1 MKSIILIFCLFVMVG
16 CKENQNQFKGE
27 DCNVGIFSK
36 SLNSPQFKFKND
48 TLTIHSGIES
58 DYFNAPDGVER
69 KSNAPILLSEI
80 DNSKPFTFTAK
91 FEPEFSAI
99 YDGGAMYIYCNDD
112 LWQKFAFE
120 MDERGITRM
129 VTVRTVNTSDDNNHD
144 AVAQK
149 EVYMKIS
156 SDTKKLGF
164 YYSLDGKQ
172 WQLVRLYKNEYPAM
186 IMIGLSSQSPTSKG
200 ISSKSQTGNIKTI
213 FSEIELSN
221 KPIQNFR
228 LGL

>member
-1 MKSIILIFCLFVMVG
+1 MKSAILIFCLFVMVG
-16 CKENQNQFKGE
+16 CKGNQSQFKGE

-58 DYFNAPDGVER
+58 DYFNAPDGVEK
-69 KSNAPILLSEI
+69 KSNAPILLTEI
-80 DNSKPFTFTAK
+80 DNNKPFTFTAK
-91 FEPEFSAI
+91 VEPDFLTI
-99 YDGGAMYIYCNDD
+99 YDAGAMYIYCHDD
-112 LWQKFAFE
+112 LWQKLAFE
-120 MDERGITRM
+120 MDERGITRI

-156 SDTKKLGF
+156 SDTQIIGF
-164 YYSLDGKQ
+164 YYSLDGNQ
-172 WQLVRLYKNEYPAM
+172 WQLVRLYKNEYPSM
-186 IMIGLSSQSPTSKG
+186 IIIGLSSQSPTSKS
-200 ISSKSQTGNIKTI
+200 ISSQSQSSNIKTI

-221 KPIQNFR
+221 KSIRNFR